1 MIQRYELTVG
11 DYRLE
16 VSGDD
21 VKYWCLKDT
30 WQHTK
35 DDFYGLNISVSVSV
49 YKGNNYK
56 CSFQLTGY
64 PDCCAF
70 LIAHNFSEGC
80 RSEEKALELALT
92 FLAEE
97 LEYVYVMIA
106 DFADWGVDLGKQVRK
121 FLNPRSD
128 EEIRFAMLKV
138 GE

>member
-1 MIQRYELTVG
+1 VIQKYELTVG
-11 DYRLE
+11 DYKLN

-21 VKYWCLKDT
+21 SKYWCLKDT
-30 WQHTK
+30 WEHTVA
-35 DDFYGLNISVSVSV
+35 DFYGLNINLKVAV

-70 LIAHNFSEGC
+70 LIAHDFSDGC
-80 RSEEKALELALT
+80 SSEERAMELALT

-97 LEYVYVMIA
+97 LEYPYVMIA
-106 DFADWGVDLGKQVRK
+106 DFADWGVNIGRQVRK

-128 EEIRFAMLKV
+128 EEIRFAILKV